1 MNVGRQGKDQQ
12 PIVETC
18 YERGGAAGTARP
30 GAPRSASASGRAYP
44 DEYPDG
50 ARRAYA
56 GNKLYPRRFAA
67 WPLERRNA
75 WFAGFNVGYCDRKRE
90 RAVDAP

>member
-1 MNVGRQGKDQQ
+1 MNEAERQ
-12 PIVETC
+12 
-18 YERGGAAGTARP
+18 ERLAR
-30 GAPRSASASGRAYP
+30 ALEERERLCRAYP
-44 DEYPDG
+44 DEYADG

-90 RAVDAP
+90 RADG